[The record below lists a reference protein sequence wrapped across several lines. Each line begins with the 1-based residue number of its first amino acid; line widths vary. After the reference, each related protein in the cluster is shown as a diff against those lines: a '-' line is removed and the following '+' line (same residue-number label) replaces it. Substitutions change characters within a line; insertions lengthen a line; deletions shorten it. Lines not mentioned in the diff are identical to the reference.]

1 MSDDRFSISQA
12 ADALVR
18 AADQR
23 SPIDTLTSTYGVVS
37 VDDAYEVQ
45 VTAMAERIRRNDPIA
60 GAKVT
65 VHQRRP
71 VFALY
76 PRTSVM
82 GTFEVADLSQLIEPA
97 AQAVLVFR
105 LLREVSG
112 TGIEDREI
120 EDATDSVVAGI
131 EVVDHRLGPP
141 HERQYADIVAD
152 NAGVAKILIGE
163 HGLDISHGG
172 GMLRDREMTF
182 AVDGEPVAPPKDK
195 ITSPVAAV
203 AALANHLGN
212 QGGKLEKGWFVV
224 VGPLS
229 APVPLHVGA
238 KAELQIAGMA
248 PVVLRA
254 R

>member
-1 MSDDRFSISQA
+1 MNDAGFDTARA
-12 ADALVR
+12 AEELVR
-18 AADQR
+18 AVDYR
-23 SPIDTLTSTYGVVS
+23 NPIPTLTSAYGSVS
-37 VDDAYEVQ
+37 IDDAYEVQ
-45 VTAMAERIRRNDPIA
+45 VASMATFVRRNDPVV

-65 VHQRRP
+65 VHRRRP

-76 PRTSVM
+76 RRSSVM
-82 GTFEVADLSQLIEPA
+82 GTFEVADLSQLIQPA

-105 LLREVSG
+105 LLKEVSG
-112 TGIEDREI
+112 REVDDHRI
-120 EDATDSVVAGI
+120 EDATETVVAGI
-131 EVVDHRLGPP
+131 EVVDYRVGPA
-141 HERQYADIVAD
+141 EDRQHSDVVAD
-152 NAGVAKILIGE
+152 NAGIAKILIGE

-172 GMLRDREMTF
+172 EILQDRQLRF
-182 AVDGEPVAPPKDK
+182 LVDGQPVPRPEDT

-203 AALANHLGN
+203 TALAEHLVS

-229 APVPLHVGA
+229 AAVPLHVGA
-238 KAELQIAGMA
+238 KAEIHIDGMA